1 MAVDLAKWMVE
12 ALKHLSFFDFIT
24 CADKKIGGEGDNDE
38 RRARACYL
46 FWLSVRVKQ
55 LHFSQTDRPQF
66 SSSNNV
72 WSSTPFCKSIDEDH
86 WPNVCTHFPKTLRF
100 EWALGK
106 EKDKDRLR
114 KTTPYK
120 SSCVYILLGGRWSKI
135 RCYCLTYWGYNWPW
149 KDTNVLALAWA
160 AFLKVFCINCESIRT
175 DCDASSL
182 STKETLNIWCAH
194 VLVSIF
200 VVHKCIC
207 FNAGERGCWVVGR
220 HMPPK
225 LGLSGRRARES
236 SAWGEVPGSRH
247 P

>member
-120 SSCVYILLGGRWSKI
+120 SSCVYILLKGVGGQ
-135 RCYCLTYWGYNWPW
+135 
-149 KDTNVLALAWA
+149 
-160 AFLKVFCINCESIRT
+160 
-175 DCDASSL
+175 
-182 STKETLNIWCAH
+182 
-194 VLVSIF
+194 
-200 VVHKCIC
+200 
-207 FNAGERGCWVVGR
+207 
-220 HMPPK
+220 K
-225 LGLSGRRARES
+225 LGSKLSHILR
-236 SAWGEVPGSRH
+236 V
-247 P
+247 

>member
-1 MAVDLAKWMVE
+1 MWPSCCSLFNVKVCKNLVKMVKISPLWPNCVWPNIWTTTSWWQWIWPNE
-12 ALKHLSFFDFIT
+12 WLKLSNIWAFLILSHVLT
-24 CADKKIGGEGDNDE
+24 KKIGGEGDNDE

-120 SSCVYILLGGRWSKI
+120 SSCVYILLGGRW
-135 RCYCLTYWGYNWPW
+135 
-149 KDTNVLALAWA
+149 
-160 AFLKVFCINCESIRT
+160 
-175 DCDASSL
+175 
-182 STKETLNIWCAH
+182 
-194 VLVSIF
+194 
-200 VVHKCIC
+200 
-207 FNAGERGCWVVGR
+207 
-220 HMPPK
+220 
-225 LGLSGRRARES
+225 
-236 SAWGEVPGSRH
+236 
-247 P
+247 